1 MAIRKKSFLELR
13 ITRIVHILNST
24 VIQRI
29 SLRCYEGSTSVGN
42 VLNTQKEYQEPTQQS
57 ICRRALCTLPIAA

>member
-1 MAIRKKSFLELR
+1 MAIRKKSILELR

-57 ICRRALCTLPIAA
+57 ICTLPIAA